1 MRRSLLQRLR
11 FGSATL
17 VGVVVLVGLVY
28 VLPATGRPH
37 RGRVE
42 SEIVS
47 VSYSWVSAVAD
58 RDPAFV
64 DLLSSGALAHY
75 RRLRD
80 VALHGDV
87 SALDALAPTDQ
98 LQVLFLRLTI
108 DAERLREMS
117 AREILLR
124 AVEQHWIGQNLRRTD
139 VLREVAVEGDTA
151 TGRLYKFGRDDR
163 PDRGRQYFT
172 RENGEWRVDLRGER
186 ERLRMDFEAFV
197 ARSGLVPAEAAFFI
211 LETRLL
217 RKVIP
222 QDFLPP
228 SARQGSRSLAGSP
241 SNEAAAG
248 AEVRV
253 VAVRESPDDPSLAAV
268 TIEDREESLR
278 FVLSLGDTSA
288 GESGYRLL
296 RLSGRRAWLER
307 DGASLVLALEQEA
320 IPLDQRLR
328 VERETAATFS
338 LLEQARLGERREGL
352 MAQWRNVG
360 LRGRPQ
366 LLQQA
371 WLVPERAPGRDA
383 MTGLRVRK
391 LVENSFW
398 QQLGL
403 SEGDLVE
410 RVNGESMDSMARW
423 RQLLRVAGTLQEI
436 SVGVRRDG
444 RRLRFHTKTVP
455 PYTVR

>member
-1 MRRSLLQRLR
+1 MLQQLR
-11 FGSATL
+11 YGAATL
-17 VGVVVLVGLVY
+17 TGAVVLLGILY
-28 VLPATGRPH
+28 VSPATGRPH
-37 RGRVE
+37 RDRVE

-47 VSYSWVSAVAD
+47 LSSRWVSAVAE
-58 RDPAFV
+58 RDPGLV
-64 DLLSSGALAHY
+64 DLLSSSAAEHY
-75 RRLRD
+75 RQLRD
-80 VALHGDV
+80 LALHGDV
-87 SALDALAPTDQ
+87 SALAALHPTDQ

-108 DAERLREMS
+108 DAKRLREMS
-117 AREILLR
+117 DREILLR
-124 AVEQHWIGQNLRRTD
+124 AVDQHWIGQDLRRTD
-139 VLREVAVEGDTA
+139 TLREVAVEGDTA
-151 TGRLYKFGRDDR
+151 TGRLYKFGKVDR

-172 RENGEWRVDLRGER
+172 REKGEWRVDLRGEL
-186 ERLRMDFEAFV
+186 ERLRMDFESFV
-197 ARSGLVPAEAAFFI
+197 VRSELVPAEAAFFI

-217 RKVIP
+217 RKVLP
-222 QDFLPP
+222 ADFLRP

-241 SNEAAAG
+241 SNAAAAG

-253 VAVRESPDDPSLAAV
+253 VAVRESPDDPSLVAV

-296 RLSGRRAWLER
+296 RLSGRQAWLER

-360 LRGRPQ
+360 LRGRSQ

-403 SEGDLVE
+403 SEGDLLE

-423 RQLLRVAGTLQEI
+423 RQLLRVAETQQEI
-436 SVGVRRDG
+436 AVVVRRDG